1 MPAPAPLSLYGQVMY
16 PPVVPAVPNIVTVVP
31 LTVPAVP
38 NIVTVVPPIVPTIP
52 SLPIVFGVGVKR
64 RHDEFDADSSSDN
77 SNHRAPAKQAPKTPV
92 HNVSA
97 SDSDD
102 CSCSSSGSQTS
113 DNVTT
118 KKKVQKM
125 PRITKEERTSV
136 CDWIQK
142 ERSDGKMLNG
152 RWIRNGGAKGAT
164 MTATSAEV
172 KTSGAY
178 DSLATSWLRMFCCFI
193 TSCLRRYVTRKLRN
207 TKTVHWTKEVAKKRW
222 TALLVASCVYC
233 FVSSDIFAAGTSLT
247 EMLRFLKAKET
258 AWLVPPRSRS
268 HRTQP
273 PCW

>member
-1 MPAPAPLSLYGQVMY
+1 MIAARKSAAAAPVVLFTSPTAPLPLSDSHVYPPMPAPAPLSLYGQVMY

-178 DSLATSWLRMFCCFI
+178 DSFNVVVVADVLLFHHLMPAQVRQQKIAQHQDRSLDEGSCQKKMDGIVGGKLCLLFCF
-193 TSCLRRYVTRKLRN
+193 K
-207 TKTVHWTKEVAKKRW
+207 
-222 TALLVASCVYC
+222 
-233 FVSSDIFAAGTSLT
+233 
-247 EMLRFLKAKET
+247 
-258 AWLVPPRSRS
+258 
-268 HRTQP
+268 
-273 PCW
+273 